1 MEFFSKV
8 RLLIGNAILSSK
20 RGKLLRKVNFSNIS
34 SVKNIGI
41 VWDASRTED
50 FACLSKFHQNMHER
64 QIEVRIIGYYPDKSL
79 PNQYTAI
86 RYLSCLKKGD
96 LNLLYEPVSPDVN
109 SFITSHFDV
118 LIDINF
124 RKLFPLR
131 YISCLSVAGLKIG
144 LRDSEP
150 GNSPFDLMMELNKP
164 VDTEN
169 YLNQIMFYLEMI
181 NAESETRLTNK
192 N

>member
-1 MEFFSKV
+1 MEYFSKV
-8 RLLIGNAILSSK
+8 RLLIGNFILTRK
-20 RGKLLRKVNFSNIS
+20 REKLLRKVNFSNLS
-34 SVKNIGI
+34 NVRNIGI
-41 VWDASRTED
+41 VWDASRIED

-64 QIEVRIIGYYPDKSL
+64 QIDVRIIGYYPDKIL

-86 RYLSCLKKGD
+86 RYLLCLKKSD
-96 LNLLYEPVSPDVN
+96 LNLLFEPVSPDVN
-109 SFITSHFDV
+109 SFITRPFDV

-131 YISCLSVAGLKIG
+131 YISCLSVAGLKVG

-150 GNSPFDLMMELNKP
+150 GNSPFDLMMELNRP

-181 NAESETRLTNK
+181 NTEQENRLTNK